1 MMEETLVRLKAQLEL
16 EDWPNVYL
24 YKFIVENHQDHV
36 TAVRAL
42 FEEEAIITINES
54 KNGKYASISI
64 KEVAL
69 HVDYILDKYRQAST
83 IKGIISL

>member
-1 MMEETLVRLKAQLEL
+1 MEETLQRLKAQLEL
-16 EDWPNVYL
+16 EEWPNVYF
-24 YKFIVENHQDHV
+24 YKFIVENDPEHV
-36 TAVRAL
+36 ASVLAI
-42 FEEEAIITINES
+42 FKEEAIITINES
-54 KNGKYASISI
+54 KSGKYASISI

>member
-1 MMEETLVRLKAQLEL
+1 MEETLEKLRIQLEQM
-16 EDWPNVYL
+16 EWPNVYF
-24 YKFIVENHQDHV
+24 YKFIIPNTEDHV
-36 TAVRAL
+36 NSVRAL
-42 FEEEAIITINES
+42 FEAEAIITKNES
-54 KNGKYASISI
+54 KNGKFVSISI

>member
-1 MMEETLVRLKAQLEL
+1 MEETLQRLRAQLEQ
-16 EDWPNVYL
+16 EEWPNVYF
-24 YKFIVENHQDHV
+24 YKFIVENHPDHV
-36 TAVRAL
+36 SSVKAI

>member
-1 MMEETLVRLKAQLEL
+1 MEETLQRLKAQLEQ
-16 EDWPNVYL
+16 EEWPNVYF
-24 YKFIVENHQDHV
+24 YKFIVENHPDHV
-36 TAVRAL
+36 ASVKEI

>member
-1 MMEETLVRLKAQLEL
+1 MEETLQRLKAQLEL
-16 EDWPNVYL
+16 EEWPNVYF
-24 YKFIVENHQDHV
+24 YKFIVENDPEHV
-36 TAVRAL
+36 ASVRAI
-42 FEEEAIITINES
+42 FEEEAIITIKES
-54 KNGKYASISI
+54 KSGKYASISI

>member
-1 MMEETLVRLKAQLEL
+1 MEETLQRLRAQLEQ
-16 EDWPNVYL
+16 EEWPNVYF
-24 YKFIVENHQDHV
+24 YKFIVENHPDHV
-36 TAVRAL
+36 ASVKAI

-54 KNGKYASISI
+54 KNGKYVSISI

-69 HVDYILDKYRQAST
+69 HVEYILDKYRQAST

>member
-1 MMEETLVRLKAQLEL
+1 MEETLQRLKAQLEQ
-16 EDWPNVYL
+16 EEWPNVYF
-24 YKFIVENHQDHV
+24 YKFIVENHPDHLH
-36 TAVRAL
+36 AVRTI